1 MDSNR
6 LFCPFLDELLLPVPL
21 YHAVHLDLPPLLRI
35 HRRDRR
41 RQPRGGAHWD
51 DQAIISLGMAWI
63 CLGQYVVLDLRKIVP
78 YTRSMSYMGHH
89 NFQLHVQRTNEIKK

>member
-6 LFCPFLDELLLPVPL
+6 LFCPFLDELLLAVPL

-41 RQPRGGAHWD
+41 RQPRGGAHYD
-51 DQAIISLGMAWI
+51 DQAIISLGLA
-63 CLGQYVVLDLRKIVP
+63 LPGLTPVYPLRCMYLI
-78 YTRSMSYMGHH
+78 
-89 NFQLHVQRTNEIKK
+89 